1 MSLKRLFAKF
11 QKTAKNSVF
20 GPIWPKMS
28 DIWPILDLFYSIW
41 TLFDPL
47 LMYFWRLCKGI
58 YPWFEGPKWVKVNPL
73 NRILDQ
79 NVVNNP
85 DILVDNPD
93 LSVMF
98 LEIGINTPNIL
109 LNNPICTTW
118 LAHAYWLIESR
129 LDGVGSSFRVLMMRS
144 RGVWWCWRV
153 ISLVRVMRG
162 YIHMIPHMRW
172 CGVDSGEWISIQHVN
187 NSSIICQ

>member
-129 LDGVGSSFRVLMMRS
+129 LDGVGSSFRVLMCWWWGQEVCD
-144 RGVWWCWRV
+144 GVGGWYHSLEWWEGIYTWFHIWGDV
-153 ISLVRVMRG
+153 VLIQVSG
-162 YIHMIPHMRW
+162 YPFNM
-172 CGVDSGEWISIQHVN
+172 
-187 NSSIICQ
+187 SIILQ